1 MPLLFCLA
9 ARWGICDAQHR
20 HAQVVCGQ
28 PEVLYGDGA
37 VGFWIQAFILSK
49 IAELIDTVFLVLR
62 QKQPIF
68 LHW

>member
-1 MPLLFCLA
+1 
-9 ARWGICDAQHR
+9 
-20 HAQVVCGQ
+20 VVCGQ